1 MARVIIK
8 LGKNECIHDV
18 REKLLKALADDD
30 VLEAIETYDDELM
43 EDLVHEAEKSF
54 SKMYLEIVKQI
65 ILELKTGL

>member
-1 MARVIIK
+1 
-8 LGKNECIHDV
+8 
-18 REKLLKALADDD
+18 
-30 VLEAIETYDDELM
+30 M